1 MNCRT
6 FIAAVAI
13 AIVLPIAVQ
22 AQDLKKITIG
32 VVAKSQSNAV
42 FQAAYQGAK
51 DAAKELGPQYGADVT
66 IDWQTPADEDAQK
79 QAEAVEALTRNGAA
93 GIAVSCSEARTL
105 QPAINK
111 AVAGGVAAMCFD
123 SDSPKSKRFA
133 YYGTDDTA
141 CGTRVMKELAV
152 AMN

>member
-13 AIVLPIAVQ
+13 AIVLPFAVH

-79 QAEAVEALTRNGAA
+79 PATVPPASQSPAAKPAPCNRPSTRPSSAASPSCASIPILPRANASRITALTIPPAA
-93 GIAVSCSEARTL
+93 RA
-105 QPAINK
+105 
-111 AVAGGVAAMCFD
+111 
-123 SDSPKSKRFA
+123 
-133 YYGTDDTA
+133 
-141 CGTRVMKELAV
+141 
-152 AMN
+152 